1 MPDDIRKEIEA
12 EMMAEILSNN
22 RNDTN
27 LVMDQNGENKDS
39 EKYLNKFAN
48 IYQFSTITKICIHL
62 NYY

>member
-39 EKYLNKFAN
+39 EKYLNK
-48 IYQFSTITKICIHL
+48 L
-62 NYY
+62 